1 MELNFFDCN
10 ELNILR
16 ISQMTQKT
24 NQFNL
29 TTKRYIEQDLINIK
43 KNNGLI
49 NCLSVK
55 DRFGDNGITVASVIL
70 IDKHIA
76 SIDSFLL
83 SCRILGRGI
92 EEAYLLFLLNNLVKM
107 GITTVEAK
115 YIPTKKNKQTS
126 EFYENQGFKII
137 KTEESGIKI
146 YSLELV
152 KINKIKEYYKFI
164 S

>member
-1 MELNFFDCN
+1 
-10 ELNILR
+10 
-16 ISQMTQKT
+16 MTQKT

-29 TTKRYIEQDLINIK
+29 TTNRYTEQDLNNIK
-43 KNNGLI
+43 NNNGLI

-70 IDKHIA
+70 IDKNIA

-92 EEAYLLFLLNNLVKM
+92 EEAYLLFLLNNLFKM

-137 KTEESGIKI
+137 KTEESGIKT